1 MRTVLEMFQELKKH
15 EWVELSHELYPD
27 SPHWSGFPDDAFQ
40 LNQVLIDWQELDGFE
55 FQVMTQKFV
64 GQFGT
69 HIDAPNHFIR
79 NGGGIGI
86 FGVKDLCLPL
96 CVIDLTEKVK
106 ETIDYAIQ
114 MSDIEEYE
122 KKYGKIEAGSFVAIR
137 TDWSKRWPDM
147 DQMSMTDENGQ
158 DHFPGWSLEPL
169 KFLVEERGVVA
180 IGHETLDTDAALEIA
195 KNGDFCSERYI
206 LSQNKFQIEG
216 LKNLDQVPA
225 KGAVIFIG
233 VPRIMDACG
242 MPVRAW
248 AICPKE

>member
-158 DHFPGWSLEPL
+158 DHFPGWSL
-169 KFLVEERGVVA
+169 
-180 IGHETLDTDAALEIA
+180 
-195 KNGDFCSERYI
+195 
-206 LSQNKFQIEG
+206 
-216 LKNLDQVPA
+216 
-225 KGAVIFIG
+225 
-233 VPRIMDACG
+233 
-242 MPVRAW
+242 
-248 AICPKE
+248 